1 MSFNFKNKSGNIKTL
16 NTQMLNKTAS
26 MFEYE
31 GLPETIPYF
40 ELEKILQTNG
50 YGFIT
55 EYQGKLYC
63 FSGSLG
69 GEQDA
74 YLNYKDFIISNA
86 PLNFFKQLNIETEGV
101 LIKNDD
107 YMQGLLPIFDRYNT
121 FIVENDITSVNVS
134 AGLIDGN
141 ATVSGRGSH
150 SLSVGNNVINITVTA
165 ENGDIKTY
173 VINITRKSAQSGG
186 NTDGFKTDY
195 NVDSSKKIMTKIG
208 VGSQASSVLDN
219 VSYSNGCY
227 GKILKNDGSERGD
240 TVVTGDKLVVYKAD
254 GSVYDEYSIVI
265 YGDVNGDGVIDLY
278 DFVAIKRA
286 VL

>member
-1 MSFNFKNKSGNIKTL
+1 MI
-16 NTQMLNKTAS
+16 
-26 MFEYE
+26 
-31 GLPETIPYF
+31 I
-40 ELEKILQTNG
+40 
-50 YGFIT
+50 
-55 EYQGKLYC
+55 C
-63 FSGSLG
+63 HR
-69 GEQDA
+69 QD
-74 YLNYKDFIISNA
+74 
-86 PLNFFKQLNIETEGV
+86 V
-101 LIKNDD
+101 LIPDGNQSANNRLSSLSVDGYTLTPTFSSDNTD
-107 YMQGLLPIFDRYNT
+107 YSL
-121 FIVENDITSVNVS
+121 IVENDITSVNVS

-240 TVVTGDKLVVYKAD
+240 TVVTGDKLVCYTRQTEVYMMN
-254 GSVYDEYSIVI
+254 I
-265 YGDVNGDGVIDLY
+265 L
-278 DFVAIKRA
+278 
-286 VL
+286 